1 MRIGRRTIDLSN
13 RDKVFFPGSG
23 LTKGDLV
30 RYYHR
35 AAEYLLPHARDRLVS
50 MHRFPDGIDGPDF
63 YHKDVPDHFPAWIHT
78 EEVAKEEG
86 SLRQL
91 VLDDAATLVY
101 IADQACITP
110 HVWLSRID
118 RRRHPDRMIFDLDP
132 PGDAA
137 AAAFPEVRWTAR
149 RLRRLLHEVGLV
161 PFVMTS
167 GSRGLH
173 VHVPLDRGA
182 DFDEVRAFAADAAD
196 LLVARHPDRL
206 TRAQRKAK
214 RGDRVFLDIMRNAY
228 AQTAVVPYAVRARE
242 GAPVA
247 TPLEWDEL
255 AGSDMGPRR
264 YGIRNLFRRMSRK
277 EDPWKGMGRR
287 ARGLAGPRTAL
298 DARRE
303 DEDRAG
309 SGGAREEPGS
319 GGDG

>member
-1 MRIGRRTIDLSN
+1 MKVGRRSIDVSN

-30 RYYHR
+30 EYYR
-35 AAEYLLPHARDRLVS
+35 RVAEHLLPHARNRLVS
-50 MHRFPDGIDGPDF
+50 MRRFPDGIHEPGF
-63 YHKDVPDHFPAWIHT
+63 YHKDAPDHFPEWIHT
-78 EEVAKEEG
+78 EKVEKEG
-86 SLRQL
+86 GTLRQL

-118 RRRHPDRMIFDLDP
+118 RRRHPDRMVFDLDP
-132 PGDAA
+132 PGDDPEAS
-137 AAAFPEVRWTAR
+137 FGEVRWTAR
-149 RLRRLLHEVGLV
+149 RLRDLLEEVGLV

-173 VHVPLDRGA
+173 VYVPVDREA
-182 DFDEVRAFAADAAD
+182 DFDEVRAFARDAAD
-196 LLVARHPDRL
+196 LLVARHPERL
-206 TRAQRKAK
+206 TREQRKAK

-255 AGSDMGPRR
+255 GGAGMGPRR

-287 ARGLAGPRTAL
+287 ARSLAAPRDAL
-298 DARRE
+298 DALRAEERRS
-303 DEDRAG
+303 AG
-309 SGGAREEPGS
+309 SPGRSPGG
-319 GGDG
+319 